1 MSEALQVATDVLLAL
16 ANSRHGP
23 GAHAWPTR
31 LASDANH
38 DHLVTADEARGY
50 FAEEGIPVPGNR
62 LEGAQLEALRT
73 LRAATWALTHPAG
86 EHESARLTRPLR
98 SSARFRV
105 DEAGQFQPVRS
116 GWPGFVAAQLPAL
129 LELRR
134 VRTHLKI
141 CRNPECGW
149 LYLDRT
155 RNQSRVWCDM
165 AACGNR
171 AKVNRYLRRR
181 AQSQNKVHGSR
192 HSARPR
198 RVPT

>member
-1 MSEALQVATDVLLAL
+1 MSAAPQVATEALLAL

-50 FAEEGIPVPGNR
+50 FADEGIPVPGTP
-62 LEGAQLEALRT
+62 LEVAQLEALRT
-73 LRAATWALTHPAG
+73 LRAATWALTRPAG
-86 EHESARLTRPLR
+86 EQESTRLARRLL

-105 DEAGQFQPVRS
+105 DDAGQFQPVRS
-116 GWPGFVAAQLPAL
+116 GWSGFVAAQLPAL

-134 VRTHLKI
+134 ARTHLKI

-171 AKVNRYLRRR
+171 AKVNRYQRRR
-181 AQSQNKVHGSR
+181 AHSR
-192 HSARPR
+192 REPGRSTRRPASA
-198 RVPT
+198 